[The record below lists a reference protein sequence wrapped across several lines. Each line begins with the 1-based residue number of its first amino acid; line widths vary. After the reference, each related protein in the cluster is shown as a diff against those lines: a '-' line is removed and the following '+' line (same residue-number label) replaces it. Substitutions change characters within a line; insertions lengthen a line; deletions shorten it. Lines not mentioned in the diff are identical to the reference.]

1 MAEARA
7 LSENILTFAPNG
19 LKVSDLTPEDVRA
32 ALDLPRIEEKRV
44 VFGDFGDWTLSA
56 KHKALVNADTGK
68 LYGIH
73 SAGYRTVRH
82 EEGILAVMSVV
93 EQNPEFGSVKWSVS
107 GADDYKRTMARG
119 RFTEV
124 TREVVDGDQGIN
136 PVIDYFNS
144 YDGAWAEKL
153 SFGAHRLVCTNGM
166 VALSEI
172 MRESVPHWGTERP
185 EDFLAQINQAMGDFS
200 AHTQIWKR
208 WADQPLQ
215 IAHVDSVI
223 LDLGLNEKEK
233 ASVLETAEYGDMSVW
248 DFYNVL
254 TAHIS
259 HDMPSLNRQV
269 KTWTKLRRISERW

>member
-1 MAEARA
+1 MAGARA
-7 LSENILTFAPNG
+7 LSPNTLTFAPSG
-19 LKVSDLTPEDVRA
+19 LKVSDLTPEDVRK
-32 ALDLPRIEEKRV
+32 ALDLPRIEEKKV

-56 KHKALVNADTGK
+56 KHKALVNVDTGK

-93 EQNPEFGSVKWSVS
+93 EQNPEFGAIEWSANGV
-107 GADDYKRTMARG
+107 DDYRRTMIRG

-124 TREVVDGDQGIN
+124 TKEIVTGDQGIN

-144 YDGAWAEKL
+144 YDRTWAEKL

-172 MRESVPHWGTERP
+172 MQESVPHCGTERP
-185 EDFLAQINQAMGDFS
+185 EDFLAQINQALEDFS
-200 AHTQIWKR
+200 LHAEIWKR

-233 ASVLETAEYGDMSVW
+233 VAVLATAEYGDMSVW

-269 KTWTKLRRISERW
+269 KTWTKLRQMSKGW

>member
-93 EQNPEFGSVKWSVS
+93 EQNPEFGSVEWSVS

-200 AHTQIWKR
+200 AHTQDLEAVGRSASPDRPRRLRHLGSGAQREGKGLGPGDGR
-208 WADQPLQ
+208 VRGHVRVGLLQRPDRPHQPRHALAKQAGQDLDQAPP
-215 IAHVDSVI
+215 D
-223 LDLGLNEKEK
+223 K
-233 ASVLETAEYGDMSVW
+233 
-248 DFYNVL
+248 
-254 TAHIS
+254 
-259 HDMPSLNRQV
+259 
-269 KTWTKLRRISERW
+269 